1 VLPLVAKKVITAAM
15 TSVSSKEAFPTTG
28 LGLYLELPMV
38 VASIPCLKVG
48 QECLNSSLD
57 GWQEAVVASIHL
69 EAVAITSKP
78 TLLHETL
85 PTASWVLDPYEN
97 PVT

>member
-1 VLPLVAKKVITAAM
+1 VLPFVAKKVITAAM

-38 VASIPCLKVG
+38 VASIPDPKVG

-57 GWQEAVVASIHL
+57 GWQEAIVVSIHL

-78 TLLHETL
+78 TLLQETL
-85 PTASWVLDPYEN
+85 PTVSRVLDPYEN